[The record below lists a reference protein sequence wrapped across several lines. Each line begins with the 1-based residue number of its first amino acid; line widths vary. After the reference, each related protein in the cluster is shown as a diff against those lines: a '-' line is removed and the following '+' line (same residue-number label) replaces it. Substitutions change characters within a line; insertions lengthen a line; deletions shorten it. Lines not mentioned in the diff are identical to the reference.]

1 MNKTLAFFQRLGS
14 AVVGY
19 VKRTYVIYWLVV
31 MSCSVYSLMLV
42 YSSTATGGSLRT
54 VFTQLIACVIGY
66 TAAVII
72 SLMDYEKL
80 GELWYLVA
88 GVCIFLVGLTYIVGQ
103 GAAGAYSTAD
113 DKAWLS
119 IFGVSFQPS
128 ELMKIGF
135 LITFSYHLSNTIKA
149 GNINSLPH
157 ILLLLGHVFI
167 PVGMIVLQ
175 GDHGTALMFLVM
187 AIFVLIGSGVDWKY
201 ITAGFLALFA
211 SLPILWQLLSPD
223 QQERF
228 RAVYNPKEGDELG
241 HLYQQTLGRYAIG
254 SGGLTGSGWTKGRM
268 IQSGLVPADHN
279 DFIFAVAAE
288 EFGFIGATVLILLL
302 IAVMILTLKAGLEAR
317 DDMGKFICLGFFGLI
332 ATQTMFNIGMCLVV
346 LPVIGITLPF
356 FSAGGSSSMCLYF
369 GFGLVLSV
377 YMRRNVSNMQFA
389 VGR

>member
-1 MNKTLAFFQRLGS
+1 MNRTLAFLTRAGKSIL
-14 AVVGY
+14 GY

-31 MSCSVYSLMLV
+31 LACSVYSLMLV
-42 YSSTATGGSLRT
+42 YSCTGTSGSLRT
-54 VFTQLIACVIGY
+54 VLTQLIACVIGY
-66 TAAVII
+66 TAAVVI

-88 GVCIFLVGLTYIVGQ
+88 GFCLVLVGLTFIIGQ
-103 GAAGAYSTAD
+103 GAQGAYSTAD
-113 DKAWLS
+113 DKAWLN

-135 LITFSYHLSNTIKA
+135 LITFSYHLANTIKA

-157 ILLLLGHVFI
+157 IFLLLGHIMV
-167 PVGMIVLQ
+167 PVGLIVFQ

-187 AIFVLIGSGVDWKY
+187 AIFILIGSGVDWKY
-201 ITAGFLALFA
+201 ILAGFLALIA
-211 SLPILWQLLSPD
+211 VLPILWQVLSPD

-254 SGGLTGSGWTKGRM
+254 SGGLTGAGWTDGRM

-279 DFIFAVAAE
+279 DFIFVVAAE
-288 EFGFIGATVLILLL
+288 EFGFIGATVLVILLVG
-302 IAVMILTLKAGLEAR
+302 VMILTLKAGLEAR
-317 DDMGKFICLGFFGLI
+317 DDMGRFICLGFFGLI
-332 ATQTMFNIGMCLVV
+332 AAQTMFNLGMCLVV

-389 VGR
+389 IR